1 MNKKISLGA
10 TIAYMA
16 IIAAI
21 TFSLT
26 KIYSINEF
34 NNMMKNISE
43 RESTYDKLSEIDLF
57 VRDNYYGQI
66 DSEAVLS
73 STAAGYIA
81 GLGDKNSRYM
91 TPQEYEAY
99 SNVDTGKYV
108 GIGIVT
114 EQSEDG
120 YMRVKLVYPE
130 SPAQFAGL
138 KAGDIIVS
146 IDGKACNQENYA
158 ELALSLKGDAGSKV
172 TIVKRTENEE
182 ATLEITRRDVD
193 VPTVQSGVLSENVG
207 LLKITAVTQATAK
220 QMEKAVKQLTENG
233 VTSFVID
240 VRGVSSTSEEHVVA
254 MLSSIVPEG
263 DIAFKVFQDG
273 SKKSIGASDGAGI
286 KAPIVVLADEETK
299 GTIEI
304 FVLAVKELENG
315 KFVGTVTG
323 GKGSVQ
329 EAFKLSDGSAILLTT
344 AVYSSRGGR
353 TYDTTGVFPNYD
365 VKLTENG
372 EDKTLIMG
380 DLNTD
385 TQLRKALEVA
395 LAATKSAEISK

>member
-1 MNKKISLGA
+1 
-10 TIAYMA
+10 
-16 IIAAI
+16 
-21 TFSLT
+21 
-26 KIYSINEF
+26 
-34 NNMMKNISE
+34 
-43 RESTYDKLSEIDLF
+43 
-57 VRDNYYGQI
+57 
-66 DSEAVLS
+66 
-73 STAAGYIA
+73 
-81 GLGDKNSRYM
+81 
-91 TPQEYEAY
+91 
-99 SNVDTGKYV
+99 
-108 GIGIVT
+108 
-114 EQSEDG
+114 
-120 YMRVKLVYPE
+120 
-130 SPAQFAGL
+130 
-138 KAGDIIVS
+138 
-146 IDGKACNQENYA
+146 
-158 ELALSLKGDAGSKV
+158 
-172 TIVKRTENEE
+172 
-182 ATLEITRRDVD
+182 
-193 VPTVQSGVLSENVG
+193 
-207 LLKITAVTQATAK
+207 
-220 QMEKAVKQLTENG
+220 
-233 VTSFVID
+233 
-240 VRGVSSTSEEHVVA
+240 